1 MSSSRPARKLN
12 RVHTRHEP
20 RLQQSGAGTE
30 IPATAPPPRGN
41 TVKPTGPGRNHG
53 LPFMILAGVVLAL
66 SFWVGPI
73 ASTLLWAGPP
83 PAAAG
88 SAGAAGSPA
97 AAGAAAAGSAG
108 SAADV
113 AYETP
118 WAIHPG
124 AADRIRAAGLPLSMD
139 EGSVEHFHSHL
150 DVYVDG
156 KAVTVPAGIGFANL
170 AEGQSGSRSPLRTQ
184 DSSGILHIQTKTP
197 GQRYTLGQV
206 LQEWGVLSD
215 TGAIGGLPAEE
226 WAIFINGKGQAT
238 SVGSVFLH
246 PKDEIALIHGTAPVK
261 IPSSYTFP
269 PNL

>member
-1 MSSSRPARKLN
+1 MSNSRPARKLN

-20 RLQQSGAGTE
+20 RLQQSGVGTE
-30 IPATAPPPRGN
+30 TPAPAPPPRGN

-88 SAGAAGSPA
+88 STGSPA
-97 AAGAAAAGSAG
+97 AAGSTG
-108 SAADV
+108 SAADP
-113 AYETP
+113 APENP

-124 AADRIRAAGLPLSMD
+124 AADRIRAAGLPVSTD
-139 EGSVEHFHSHL
+139 EGILEHFHSHL
-150 DVYVDG
+150 DVFVDG
-156 KAVTVPAGIGFANL
+156 KAVTVPTGIGYPDI
-170 AEGQSGSRSPLRTQ
+170 AEGQSGARSPLHTQ
-184 DSSGILHIQTKTP
+184 DASGILYIEAKTP
-197 GQRYTLGQV
+197 GQRFTLGQV
-206 LQEWGVLSD
+206 LQEWGVISN
-215 TGAIGGLPAEE
+215 TGAIGGLPAEG
-226 WAIFINGKGQAT
+226 WAVFINGKGQTT
-238 SVGSVFLH
+238 SVYSVFLH

-261 IPSSYTFP
+261 IPSSYNFP